1 MTPNTSVEL
10 ERSVL
15 ASLLTDQDLFDE
27 VADIIRPEMFAAAPA
42 HVAVAP
48 ILISRRRSRQAVDAV
63 LLTRELG
70 DPGILHEILG
80 TDRGDVRAH
89 TEALHELWLRR
100 ELGGLARDL
109 QRQVGQDDPRALLD
123 RYAARLGALELTRR
137 RPSRLLGDVIADR
150 IDLLERQWKG
160 EAVGEVFPTG
170 ISVLDSHIGGLRPG
184 HLLTIAARPGVGKT
198 AMVSTIADNAA
209 RSGFPVTIFQLEDYA
224 DSIAD
229 RAISRRACIPS
240 PLLRDGR
247 RWRDEHWKR
256 ATPLLGAEAQ
266 LPIRVDDAHGRTML
280 DIAAAMRRDARDH
293 GTKVFVLD
301 NLAEVVLGGA
311 KGFESRLDRELGVVA
326 RQFRD
331 AAQAVGAAPVLCV
344 HLNRELERRNP
355 PVPQLSDLKNSG
367 DVEDASHV
375 VAMLYRT
382 APTELAVNLAKNR
395 NGPTGRLLLHWDP
408 DFMSVTG

>member
-15 ASLLTDQDLFDE
+15 ASLLTDQDFFDE

-48 ILISRRRSRQAVDAV
+48 LLISRRRSRQAVDAV
-63 LLTRELG
+63 LLSRDLG
-70 DPGILHEILG
+70 DPTILHDILG

-123 RYAARLGALELTRR
+123 CYAARLGALELTRR
-137 RPSRLLGDVIADR
+137 RPARLLGDVMADR
-150 IDLLERQWKG
+150 LDLLERQWKG
-160 EAVGEVFPTG
+160 EVVGDVFPTG
-170 ISVLDSHIGGLRPG
+170 LSVLDGYIGGLRPG
-184 HLLTIAARPGVGKT
+184 HLMTIAARPGVGKT
-198 AMVSTIADNAA
+198 AMVSTIADNVA
-209 RSGFPVTIFQLEDYA
+209 RSGSPVTIFQLEDYA

-229 RAISRRACIPS
+229 RAIPRRARIPS

-247 RWRDEHWKR
+247 RWRDEHWAK
-256 ATPLLGAEAQ
+256 AKPLLGAESH

-280 DIAAAMRRDARDH
+280 DVAAAMRRDAREH

-382 APTELAVNLAKNR
+382 GPTELAINLAKNR

-408 DFMSVTG
+408 DFMAVSG